1 MWQLLGGCVRDRIR
15 LYKGGG
21 SIEQMKEDVSNGFKG
36 FKIGLPHEY
45 PRVHATK
52 AYIDK
57 E

>member
-45 PRVHATK
+45 PKVHATK